1 MQTNQCL
8 YLEMKRQSQKNFGK
22 KKLLLFKKTFQEFFS
37 HLSMCAVLNVYTVK
51 GLHCSVIHLYNTK
64 YENLK
69 YIMLNI

>member
-8 YLEMKRQSQKNFGK
+8 YVEMKRQSQKNFGK
-22 KKLLLFKKTFQEFFS
+22 KELWLFKKTFQEFFS
-37 HLSMCAVLNVYTVK
+37 HSSMCVVLNVYTVK

>member
-1 MQTNQCL
+1 MFIFRNEKTIS
-8 YLEMKRQSQKNFGK
+8 EKFWKK
-22 KKLLLFKKTFQEFFS
+22 KKLWLFKKTFQEFFS
-37 HLSMCAVLNVYTVK
+37 HLSMCVVLNVYTVK